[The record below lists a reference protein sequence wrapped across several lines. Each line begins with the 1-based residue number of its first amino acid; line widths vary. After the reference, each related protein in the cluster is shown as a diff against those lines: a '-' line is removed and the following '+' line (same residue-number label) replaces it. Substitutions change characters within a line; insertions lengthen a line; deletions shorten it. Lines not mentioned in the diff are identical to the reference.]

1 MLSLL
6 LVGIRI
12 CASQYTSERINDLI
26 KIGLF
31 RTVND
36 MLLLDSTVIVR
47 EDIKSIRDYLEAEI
61 TCLADKIVCKQKEI
75 YCCVGSIKN
84 GFDEKMNLYHLL
96 CGAVF
101 DGDFFDYLRENN
113 CLPHLVGIHQVWL
126 YHYRI

>member
-1 MLSLL
+1 
-6 LVGIRI
+6 
-12 CASQYTSERINDLI
+12 
-26 KIGLF
+26 
-31 RTVND
+31 

-47 EDIKSIRDYLEAEI
+47 EDIKSIRDCLEAEI

-101 DGDFFDYLRENN
+101 DGDFFDYLRENQLLITSRLHTSGVDYIITVYEK
-113 CLPHLVGIHQVWL
+113 CPE
-126 YHYRI
+126 